1 MKDLLLPYVILQS
14 GNHFNLWTFN
24 LESLWILS
32 RVSLRD
38 AVMLRLMN
46 WFETRW
52 NYPYALGAI
61 DGEHVMIRKPSNAG
75 SYYYNYKHTHS
86 IILLAIAGP
95 EYEFS
100 YADAGSNGRVNDSG
114 IWNKSSLLQAIQNG
128 SGKLPKH
135 DALPVNSVIAPYAFV
150 GDDAFAVKRFMMKP
164 YPQQNLTADKR
175 YKIRKHIKKF
185 QFQFERAN
193 VRDQRK
199 FMKVGWNTPP
209 N

>member
-1 MKDLLLPYVILQS
+1 MQ
-14 GNHFNLWTFN
+14 
-24 LESLWILS
+24 
-32 RVSLRD
+32 
-38 AVMLRLMN
+38 
-46 WFETRW
+46 W
-52 NYPYALGAI
+52 NYPHTLGAI
-61 DGEHVMIRKPSNAG
+61 DGKHVTIRKPSNDG
-75 SYYYNYKHTHS
+75 SYHYNYKHTHS

-199 FMKVGWNTPP
+199 FMKVG
-209 N
+209 